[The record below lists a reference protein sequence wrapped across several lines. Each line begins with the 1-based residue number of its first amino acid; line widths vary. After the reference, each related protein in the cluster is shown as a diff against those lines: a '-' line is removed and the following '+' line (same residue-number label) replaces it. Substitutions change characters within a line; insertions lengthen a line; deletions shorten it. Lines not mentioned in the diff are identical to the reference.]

1 MVSQRVLNMAP
12 SATGVVSD
20 KIQEL
25 RAEGVEVYGFNIG
38 EPDFP
43 TPQPIVDACERA
55 LRDHKT
61 KYVATGG
68 ILPLRAAIA
77 EKLERENGLSYT
89 AGQICVTTGAKQA
102 VFNSIQAVCN
112 PGDEVII
119 PTPCWV
125 SYVEMIKLAGA
136 VPVTVP
142 TRKEDFQL
150 DLEAV
155 AAAVTDRTKLII
167 INSPNNPTGAVY
179 TRETLTALTELA
191 VAKNFYILADE
202 IYEKLIYG
210 TTEHVSIASLSPE
223 AYEHTITVNGFSK
236 SFCMTGWRIGYVAAP
251 VEIAKGITA
260 LQSHQTSNSTTFVQ
274 WAALT
279 ALAECAEDVQIMKE
293 KFLERRDLMYERLT
307 AIPGVTCALPDGAF
321 YLMPDISSFF
331 GKSAAGY
338 HIRNA
343 SDLCVYLLDTARVA
357 VVTGEAFEAP
367 NCIRFSY
374 STSNKMIIEGMAEV
388 ERALKRLK

>member
-1 MVSQRVLNMAP
+1 MVSQRVLNMTP

-25 RAEGVEVYGFNIG
+25 RAEGVEIYGFNIG

-43 TPQPIVDACERA
+43 TPRPIVEACERA
-55 LRDHKT
+55 LREHKT
-61 KYVATGG
+61 KYIATGG

-77 EKLERENGLSYT
+77 DKLERENGLSYT

-102 VFNSIQAVCN
+102 VFNGILSVVD

-119 PTPCWV
+119 PIPCWV
-125 SYVEMIKLAGA
+125 SYVEMIKLAGG

-142 TRKEDFQL
+142 TKADFQL
-150 DLEAV
+150 DVDAV
-155 AAAVTDRTKLII
+155 AAAVTEKTKLII

-179 TRETLTALTELA
+179 TRETLMALAELA
-191 VAKNFYILADE
+191 IEKQFYILADE

-210 TTEHVSIASLSPE
+210 ETEHVSIGSLSPE

-251 VEIAKGITA
+251 AEIAKGIVL

-293 KFLERRDLMYERLT
+293 RFLERRDLMYEKLT
-307 AIPGVTCALPDGAF
+307 AIPDIRCPLPDGAF
-321 YLMPDISSFF
+321 YLMPDVSAYF
-331 GKSAAGY
+331 GKSAEGY

-343 SDLCVYLLDTARVA
+343 SECYA
-357 VVTGEAFEAP
+357 VHGKRCRHRGLYTHRQAF
-367 NCIRFSY
+367 
-374 STSNKMIIEGMAEV
+374 
-388 ERALKRLK
+388 